1 MMWPRLSKEFPGL
14 ASLQLVVTVEDM
26 LPPVLG
32 KSCRRAQ
39 VGKQHVEGVAILLIF
54 VNLVD
59 YGLLESSID

>member
-1 MMWPRLSKEFPGL
+1 MMWPRLSEEFSEL
-14 ASLQLVVTVEDM
+14 ASLQLVVTGEDM

-32 KSCRRAQ
+32 KSCHRVQ
-39 VGKQHVEGVAILLIF
+39 VGKQHVEAVAILLLF